1 MIRYTIS
8 APELAP
14 GICYRT
20 IQLSASASD
29 ENRAE
34 QLAAHIATIPSSE
47 LQAEGVAVLFETS
60 FTHPLTM
67 LETFTLTEAFGN
79 PNLQWGVRENDK
91 ITTLEVHIYLPINDI
106 I

>member
-8 APELAP
+8 APELEA
-14 GICYRT
+14 GVCYRT
-20 IQLSASASD
+20 LHFSTPATA

-34 QLAAHIATIPSSE
+34 QLAAQIATIPTNE
-47 LQAEGVAVLFETS
+47 LQRDGVAVLFGAP

-79 PNLQWGVRENDK
+79 QDLQWGVRENDE
-91 ITTLEVHIYLPINDI
+91 IDMLVTHIYIPDQQ
-106 I
+106 